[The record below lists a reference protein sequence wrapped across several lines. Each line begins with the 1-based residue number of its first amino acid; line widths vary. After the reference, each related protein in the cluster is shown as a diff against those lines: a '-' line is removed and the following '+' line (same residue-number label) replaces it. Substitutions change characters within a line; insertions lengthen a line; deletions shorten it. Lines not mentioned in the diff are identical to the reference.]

1 MAAPVEAKVQ
11 AGSLTAAAA
20 GVALWALQTY
30 VFKGSDVPAGV
41 VSLVYLL
48 VPGVL
53 ALAAGYVA
61 PHTHRPELSPVA
73 GEHEKP

>member
-1 MAAPVEAKVQ
+1 MAQLETKVQ
-11 AGSLTAAAA
+11 AGSATAAAA

-30 VFKGSDVPAGV
+30 VFKGNDVPAGV

-53 ALAAGYVA
+53 AATGTYSR
-61 PHTHRPELSPVA
+61 TIRD
-73 GEHEKP
+73 